1 MVRQFG
7 IMNGLGG
14 TVWDDEGAM
23 VRVWAYE
30 RAMVRQF
37 GMMEGLGETIRI
49 KLLVFD

>member
-1 MVRQFG
+1 MVIQFG
-7 IMNGLGG
+7 IMNGCGG

-37 GMMEGLGETIRI
+37 GMMEGLGET
-49 KLLVFD
+49 V